1 MLFVVLQLMV
11 FWNRFRILKGTDYF
25 HQFIPEK
32 LKLNLIFLSIK
43 KIRISQYKL
52 TYTN

>member
-11 FWNRFRILKGTDYF
+11 LWNRFRNLKGTDYF

-32 LKLNLIFLSIK
+32 NKIKPHFPLN
-43 KIRISQYKL
+43 
-52 TYTN
+52 